1 MLKDEFLDVPY
12 IVDSC
17 FQQILSMSPKFDPS
31 FAGVHSYINECRAIV
46 YELKQFQVNL
56 LDVDSAGCKLLSH
69 IVFSKLPASIKRELV
84 HKVNNNYPSVEEL
97 FDNYKEIIQ
106 TLIRTSN
113 PKNTVK
119 FEKKESS
126 IKSKGV
132 TQNPNKPQ
140 FKSKPT
146 EKTPPST
153 LENFSTSVE
162 ARTAQRSHNSSQLN
176 LASGDSNKGNS
187 RYCKFCGTIGHSMLQ
202 CTKFEKVA
210 DRQKRCISLG
220 LCALCTSSKHD
231 TEKCPGKDFKLSFSC
246 NNCKKNAHI
255 AALCPGPSNGGTS
268 SHLCINV
275 QHFKSNYQPFLLPVL
290 SITFHGVNTSCT
302 VRCLLD
308 TGSQRSYL
316 SWPVAK
322 ELRWHMNMPSVSYDV
337 TTFLGASERHFGE
350 CLMHVSIP
358 GGRKQP
364 IAMLADPQFNISLNV
379 SQLDVA
385 VNNIVQEGY
394 TLAEPTLATNG
405 ESIPI
410 QGLVGVD
417 ILQFIPNLHISKCML
432 GSAWSTPSGIVP
444 FGNVLHFLHP
454 NQVTPISSH
463 DLITERPA
471 LDYRN
476 VVSSLNDTPVT
487 HVNFVL
493 SPKKSYFSPLESLFP
508 DSSVEQGLENMFSLD
523 SLGCHEKSNQSQ

>member
-1 MLKDEFLDVPY
+1 M
-12 IVDSC
+12 
-17 FQQILSMSPKFDPS
+17 
-31 FAGVHSYINECRAIV
+31 
-46 YELKQFQVNL
+46 

-84 HKVNNNYPSVEEL
+84 HKVNNNYPFVEEL

-126 IKSKGV
+126 IKPKGV

-140 FKSKPT
+140 VKSKPT

-153 LENFSTSVE
+153 LENFSISVE
-162 ARTAQRSHNSSQLN
+162 AKTAQKSHNSSQPN
-176 LASGDSNKGNS
+176 LTSGDSNNKGNS
-187 RYCKFCGTIGHSMLQ
+187 RYCKFCNTFVHSMLQ

-210 DRQKRCISLG
+210 ERQKRCISLG

-231 TEKCPGKDFKLSFSC
+231 AEKCPGKDFKFSFSC

-255 AALCPGPSNGGTS
+255 TALCPGPSNGGTS

-275 QHFKSNYQPFLLPVL
+275 QHFKSNYQTFLLPVL
-290 SITFHGVNTSCT
+290 SITFHGVNTSRT

-322 ELRWHMNMPSVSYDV
+322 ELCGHMNMPSVSYDV

-350 CLMHVSIP
+350 CLTHLSIP

-394 TLAEPTLATNG
+394 TLAEPTDRKWRKYTYSGFGRGRHLAVH
-405 ESIPI
+405 SQPPY
-410 QGLVGVD
+410 
-417 ILQFIPNLHISKCML
+417 LQVHVRLCVEYAFGHCSFRKRIAFSSPE
-432 GSAWSTPSGIVP
+432 PSDTYQ
-444 FGNVLHFLHP
+444 FTRCN
-454 NQVTPISSH
+454 NQETCI
-463 DLITERPA
+463 
-471 LDYRN
+471 
-476 VVSSLNDTPVT
+476 
-487 HVNFVL
+487 
-493 SPKKSYFSPLESLFP
+493 
-508 DSSVEQGLENMFSLD
+508 
-523 SLGCHEKSNQSQ
+523 

>member
-1 MLKDEFLDVPY
+1 MT
-12 IVDSC
+12 IT
-17 FQQILSMSPKFDPS
+17 
-31 FAGVHSYINECRAIV
+31 R
-46 YELKQFQVNL
+46 
-56 LDVDSAGCKLLSH
+56 
-69 IVFSKLPASIKRELV
+69 
-84 HKVNNNYPSVEEL
+84 
-97 FDNYKEIIQ
+97 EIIQ

-290 SITFHGVNTSCT
+290 SITFHGVNTSRT

-322 ELRWHMNMPSVSYDV
+322 ELRGHMNMPSVSYDV

-471 LDYRN
+471 PDYRN

-508 DSSVEQGLENMFSLD
+508 DSSVEQGLENMFSL
-523 SLGCHEKSNQSQ
+523 EKCSYRSSVSWPF